1 MASRAWFIT
10 GISSGIGRH
19 LAEQLL
25 GRGDRVAGT
34 ARRIAAADDLRRY
47 GDQLWLAPLDVTDP
61 AAVRRVAADA
71 LAALGRIDV
80 VVSNAGYGLY
90 GAAEE
95 VTDDQIRHQVD
106 TNLIGSISV
115 VRAFL
120 PHLRAQGGGRIIQ
133 VSSAGG
139 QTTYPGFGLYHATKW
154 GIEGFC
160 QTLALEV
167 APFGIGVT
175 IAEPGAT
182 RTGFAAGMVSP
193 PTLPEYDATTVG
205 DIRRAVSSG
214 AFAIDGDP
222 AKVARAMIDSVD
234 VDPAPLRLT
243 LGADTFRDV
252 RRSLADRL
260 ALVDAQR
267 ELAHST
273 GTNDAATAAAPASAD
288 RPKVSA

>member
-1 MASRAWFIT
+1 MVDRTWFIT
-10 GISSGIGRH
+10 GVSSGIGRH

-34 ARRIAAADDLRRY
+34 ARRTAALDDLRRY
-47 GDQLWLAPLDVTDP
+47 GDRFWLAPLDVTDP
-61 AAVRRVAADA
+61 AAVRQVVADA
-71 LAALGRIDV
+71 WATLGRVDV

-95 VTDDQIRHQVD
+95 VTDDQVRHQID
-106 TNLIGSISV
+106 TNLVGSISV
-115 VRAFL
+115 IRAFL

-139 QTTYPGFGLYHATKW
+139 QTTYPGFSLYHATKW

-160 QTLALEV
+160 QTLAQEV

-182 RTGFAAGMVSP
+182 RTGFNAAKVSP
-193 PTLPEYDATTVG
+193 PTMPEYDATTVG
-205 DIRRAVSSG
+205 DVRRAIAGG
-214 AFAIDGDP
+214 AFRIDGDP
-222 AKVARAMIDSVD
+222 AKMARAIIDSVD
-234 VDPAPLRLT
+234 VNPAPLRLT

-252 RRSLADRL
+252 RRSLSDRL

-273 GTNDAATAAAPASAD
+273 GTDPAV
-288 RPKVSA
+288 P